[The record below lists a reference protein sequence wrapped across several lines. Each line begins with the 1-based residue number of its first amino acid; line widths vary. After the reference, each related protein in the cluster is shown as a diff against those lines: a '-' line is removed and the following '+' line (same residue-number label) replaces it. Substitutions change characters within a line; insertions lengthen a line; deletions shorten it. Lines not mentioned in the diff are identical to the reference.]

1 MDEPT
6 ANLDSA
12 TDDAVQRVVRQEFKT
27 ATVLTIAH
35 RLGTVIDYDRVL
47 VMDHG
52 AVVEFGAASEL
63 LEREPAGHLK
73 RMVAAHGPAAAA
85 ALQRKAKAAE
95 AEAASQKKQRGPAVG
110 SGSGM

>member
-95 AEAASQKKQRGPAVG
+95 AASQKKQRGPAVG